1 MKYLKTYESN
11 NVKLP
16 NVGDL
21 ILIHIDFEDLPED
34 PREIQLL
41 VLKIFVNETIGKVI
55 HVDDKNHRRL
65 EDIYV
70 TVKYNNIP
78 DIILPWF
85 FNNTR
90 RFKLDAIV
98 DMTQRELGSRL
109 AAKKYSLK

>member
-16 NVGDL
+16 NVDDL
-21 ILIHIDFEDLPED
+21 ILINIDFDVSGD
-34 PREIQLL
+34 PKEIQLL
-41 VLKIFVNETIGKVI
+41 ALKKFVNETIGKVI

-78 DIILPWF
+78 NIILPWF

-90 RFKLDAIV
+90 RFKLNDIV
-98 DMTQRELGSRL
+98 DLTQRELGSRL
-109 AAKKYSLK
+109 GAKKYSLK